1 MAEKKRKSH
10 RRRGRGSV
18 LLICSLLLGSAAIR
32 VGGEAGK
39 AVATENPMP
48 TEIAENNPK
57 NENDS
62 SYKTTEMKDPG
73 QEVVGEMLAAFKK
86 REERIER
93 LEREIAV
100 RQKALKVADKEIEKR
115 LQVLEQAEQSLRS
128 MLALA
133 DTAAEDD
140 LLTLTTVYENM
151 KPKDAAALFEE
162 MEPAFAA
169 GFLGR
174 MRPDAAAGIMAGL
187 TPQKAYTVSVI
198 LAGRNADV
206 PKG

>member
-1 MAEKKRKSH
+1 MSFKPKFFKV
-10 RRRGRGSV
+10 GRGSLV
-18 LLICSLLLGSAAIR
+18 VISCLLFSSAALR
-32 VGGEAGK
+32 LGLETGK
-39 AVATENPMP
+39 AVATENPFL
-48 TEIAENNPK
+48 E
-57 NENDS
+57 
-62 SYKTTEMKDPG
+62 TTLNRSREPAKAPATPS
-73 QEVVGEMLAAFKK
+73 ESREELSEMLRSFQE
-86 REERIER
+86 REARIER
-93 LEREIAV
+93 LEEQIEV
-100 RQKALKVADKEIEKR
+100 KKQALKVANKEIERR
-115 LQVLEQAEQSLRS
+115 LTVLENAEASLRS

-140 LLTLTTVYENM
+140 LTTLTAVYENM

-187 TPQKAYTVSVI
+187 SPQAAYSISVI